1 MENQTF
7 PKYFHLVPFFI
18 ESEYKPFITGIYF
31 VLYLSGIFANSFIMV
46 LIFLSSDLHTPMY
59 FFLCSLS
66 FTDIGYTTATVPKHL
81 HILLSGDSS
90 ISFNQCF
97 TQMYFY
103 TLVGITENMVI
114 LAMAFDRYVAICN
127 PLHYHSILRWKSC
140 ITIITGIWISGLLN
154 SLVITVP
161 LSYLSFCISDTIHQ
175 FFCDGKVLIDIAC
188 AGVNEFYV
196 VIYIETFLFSFCPC
210 FFNFMS
216 YVKIIKVI
224 LQMKSKEGSKKA
236 FSTCSSHLIVIIM
249 YYTTAILVYMMPPNY
264 DRLHQVCL
272 VFFTA
277 VTPMLNPLI
286 YSLRNNDV
294 KRALLKLM
302 ASQIYLQAA

>member
-7 PKYFHLVPFFI
+7 LKDFYLLPFSI
-18 ESEYKPFITGIYF
+18 ESDYKSLIIGLYFI
-31 VLYLSGIFANSFIMV
+31 LYLSGVFVNSFIMV
-46 LIFLSSDLHTPMY
+46 LIFSSSDLHTPMY
-59 FFLCSLS
+59 MFLCSLS
-66 FTDIGYTTATVPKHL
+66 FTDISYTTAVAPKHL
-81 HILLSGDSS
+81 DILISENNS

-127 PLHYHSILRWKSC
+127 PLRYNSILRSKNC
-140 ITIITGIWISGLLN
+140 ISIITGIWISGCLN

-161 LSYLSFCISDTIHQ
+161 LSYLPFCISHTIHQ
-175 FFCDGKVLIDIAC
+175 FFCDGKALIDIAC
-188 AGVNEFYV
+188 AGVNEFYI
-196 VIYIETFLFSFCPC
+196 VIYIETFFFSFCPC
-210 FFNFMS
+210 ICSLIS

-224 LQMKSKEGSKKA
+224 LQIQTREGRKKA

-249 YYTTAILVYMMPPNY
+249 YYTTAILVYMMPESY
-264 DRLHQVCL
+264 VSLQQVCL
-272 VFFTA
+272 VLFTA

-294 KRALLKLM
+294 KLALLRLM
-302 ASQIYLQAA
+302 APKIYFQT